1 MSTQKKELENMN
13 VDELIAL
20 YKKNKRI
27 IRENL
32 EKRENISQELY
43 NHENNIRLIKNR
55 KQSIKNG

>member
-1 MSTQKKELENMN
+1 MN